1 MRRRRIA
8 VALLAG
14 VVVAALV
21 AVLVSGG
28 EDSRP
33 DTATGST
40 LAATFG
46 DRDGDGVLERGPGEQ
61 LHDRTELAPRAAMG
75 KTIATLAQ
83 ISDAHVRDEESPARA
98 FLLDRTGAPF
108 TSTFRPQEALS
119 PQVLAASVAAVNAAH
134 PQAVLV
140 MGDLVDNAQENELDQ
155 SLGVLKGGVVDPDSG
170 DPGYDGPQSVSNADP
185 FLYRPDSDA
194 PRHPGL
200 LARAQRPFHSD
211 GLTAP
216 WFPVLGN
223 HDLLVA
229 GEAPPSPVLERL
241 VLGDRE
247 PVELDSGLERPRTR
261 QDLEAL
267 LAQGF
272 PGPTLPTPADPAR
285 RHLGTVELLDR
296 LRDAS
301 GSGGGDGQRLDY
313 SFDVGPRLRV
323 IALDIVRRDGG
334 SDGRVTPDQVA
345 WLEGELERAG
355 SRWVM
360 VTSHQPLTSSQGGEA
375 ALAALDRSS
384 KVIAVLSGHTH
395 SSSIEPR
402 RSAAGGYWLI
412 ATPSLADYPQ
422 QARALRVRE
431 TPGGGVAIETWMLD
445 TVPGELPDV
454 ARDLAFL
461 DAQGGRPQGALGRV
475 EDRNARL
482 FR

>member
-1 MRRRRIA
+1 MRGRRGGVAGLVAIA
-8 VALLAG
+8 I
-14 VVVAALV
+14 AALV
-21 AVLVSGG
+21 AVLGSGG
-28 EDSRP
+28 EDRRS
-33 DTATGST
+33 DSATGST
-40 LAATFG
+40 LLASFR
-46 DRDGDGVLERGPGEQ
+46 DRDGNGVLERGPGEQ
-61 LHDRTELAPRAAMG
+61 LRDRTDLAPRARTG
-75 KTIATLAQ
+75 RIIAALAQ

-119 PQVLAASVAAVNAAH
+119 GQVLAGAVAAVNAAR

-140 MGDLVDNAQENELDQ
+140 TGDLVDNAQENELGQ
-155 SLGVLKGGVVDPDSG
+155 ALGVLDGGVIDPDSG
-170 DPGYDGPQSVSNADP
+170 ESGYDGPQSASNADP

-200 LARAQRPFHSD
+200 LARAQRPFRSA
-211 GLTAP
+211 GLAAP

-229 GEAPPSPVLERL
+229 GEAPPSLALERL

-247 PVELDSGLERPRTR
+247 PAELDAGVERPRTR

-272 PGPTLPTPADPAR
+272 PGPTVPTPPDPAR
-285 RHLGTVELLDR
+285 RHLGGEELLNR
-296 LRDAS
+296 VRRAS
-301 GSGGGDGQRLDY
+301 GSGGEGERLDY

-323 IALDIVRRDGG
+323 IALDIVRRNGG
-334 SDGRVTPDQVA
+334 PDGRVSSDQVA
-345 WLEGELERAG
+345 WLADELEQAG

-360 VTSHQPLTSSQGGEA
+360 VTSHQPLTSSQGGQA
-375 ALAALDRSS
+375 ALAALDRSPG
-384 KVIAVLSGHTH
+384 VVAVLSGHTH
-395 SSSIEPR
+395 ASSIEPR
-402 RSAAGGYWLI
+402 RSDAGGYWLI

-422 QARALRVRE
+422 QARALRLRE
-431 TPGGGVAIETWMLD
+431 TVGGGVAIETWMLD
-445 TVPGELPDV
+445 TAPGELSDV
-454 ARDLAFL
+454 SRDLGFL
-461 DAQGGRPQGALGRV
+461 DAQGGRPQGAVGRV

>member
-1 MRRRRIA
+1 MRRRLLIVAGLAA
-8 VALLAG
+8 VAM
-14 VVVAALV
+14 AALV
-21 AVLVSGG
+21 AVVITGG
-28 EDSRP
+28 EDRRADS
-33 DTATGST
+33 ATGST
-40 LAATFG
+40 LSATFR
-46 DRDGDGVLERGPGEQ
+46 DSDGDGVLERRPGER
-61 LHDRTELAPRAAMG
+61 LRDRTDLAPRARAG
-75 KTIATLAQ
+75 PTIATLAQ

-119 PQVLAASVAAVNAAH
+119 SQVLAGAVAAVNAAR

-140 MGDLVDNAQENELDQ
+140 TGDLVDNAQENELDQ
-155 SLGVLKGGVVDPDSG
+155 ALGALDGGVIDPDSG
-170 DPGYDGPQSVSNADP
+170 DPGYDGPQSASNADP

-200 LARAQRPFHSD
+200 LDRAQRPFRSA
-211 GLTAP
+211 GLAAP
-216 WFPVLGN
+216 WFPVFGN

-229 GEAPPSPVLERL
+229 GEAPRSAALERL

-247 PVELDSGLERPRTR
+247 PSELDPGLQRPRTAE
-261 QDLEAL
+261 DLEAL

-272 PGPTLPTPADPAR
+272 PGPTVPTPADPAR
-285 RHLGTVELLDR
+285 RHLGGEELLNR
-296 LRDAS
+296 VRRAS
-301 GSGGGDGQRLDY
+301 GSGGEGERLDY

-345 WLEGELERAG
+345 WLADELEQAG

-360 VTSHQPLTSSQGGEA
+360 VTSHQPLTSSQGGQA
-375 ALAALDRSS
+375 ALAALDRSPG
-384 KVIAVLSGHTH
+384 VVAVLSGHTH
-395 SSSIEPR
+395 ASSIEPR

-422 QARALRVRE
+422 QARALRLRE
-431 TPGGGVAIETWMLD
+431 TVGGGVAIETWMLD
-445 TVPGELPDV
+445 TAPGELSDV
-454 ARDLAFL
+454 SRDLGFL
-461 DAQGGRPQGALGRV
+461 DAQGGRPQGAVGRV